1 MQLPHSQE
9 SLCISTFHA
18 VIRRNHSETHVA
30 TSDREHM
37 QSQWIESRSHHH
49 TAMAAMT
56 ADSVIAGHPGDA
68 QLVALASQYFR
79 KFDTMAADLSLT

>member
-1 MQLPHSQE
+1 
-9 SLCISTFHA
+9 
-18 VIRRNHSETHVA
+18 
-30 TSDREHM
+30 M
-37 QSQWIESRSHHH
+37 QSQRIESRSHRKHQGKSDGHSTFFADISGVRWRARTQLRERCSHHH